1 MPYKEGWE
9 QMQYDLVIKNGKV
22 ILFNNIADFLNADI
36 GINGS
41 KIVTV
46 GRIDMMNNTAAKI
59 IDAKD
64 CIVSPGFI
72 DFHSHVDCNEDIA
85 RQLVLQGATTTIG
98 GERNFDGKRINEIA
112 ENGFLI
118 NHGFLLSESF
128 TLRNAIGLRDPYR
141 PASAKEID
149 KMLQLADLFFRF
161 GNLGIYFGLE
171 MVPGTSVDEIIELS
185 KLARSYGKKTLI
197 HIRKDGIESVK
208 AVEETV
214 SIVKRTG
221 APTHLLHLM
230 YMAGNPEL
238 MTRCLECIS
247 EAISEGLDITADTG
261 LYEAFPTYIGSA
273 ILDGDWEKHYNKSI
287 TYRDVLISSGI
298 HNGEFC
304 SPSMF
309 EYLRTEYPNTL
320 VTVFA
325 FDEKASEIALKQPY
339 MFVSTNAADGHIYEG
354 IGHPETAGT
363 FPKLIRKYV
372 RQKSVLRLKEALY
385 KITYG
390 PASRFGIERKGDIR
404 EGYDADLVIFN
415 YDEIEDTAKFSN
427 VGRPD
432 SPPEGIRYVLVNGK
446 IVVENGNI
454 TSNTNAGKL
463 LKNHE

>member
-1 MPYKEGWE
+1 
-9 QMQYDLVIKNGKV
+9 
-22 ILFNNIADFLNADI
+22 
-36 GINGS
+36 
-41 KIVTV
+41 
-46 GRIDMMNNTAAKI
+46 
-59 IDAKD
+59 
-64 CIVSPGFI
+64 
-72 DFHSHVDCNEDIA
+72 
-85 RQLVLQGATTTIG
+85 
-98 GERNFDGKRINEIA
+98 
-112 ENGFLI
+112 
-118 NHGFLLSESF
+118 
-128 TLRNAIGLRDPYR
+128 
-141 PASAKEID
+141 
-149 KMLQLADLFFRF
+149 
-161 GNLGIYFGLE
+161 
-171 MVPGTSVDEIIELS
+171 
-185 KLARSYGKKTLI
+185 
-197 HIRKDGIESVK
+197 
-208 AVEETV
+208 
-214 SIVKRTG
+214 
-221 APTHLLHLM
+221 
-230 YMAGNPEL
+230 MAGNPEL

-390 PASRFGIERKGDIR
+390 PASRFGIECKGDIR
-404 EGYDADLVIFN
+404 EGYDADLVIFD
-415 YDEIEDTAKFSN
+415 YDTIEDTAKFSN